1 MDFNLAAAVRA
12 SGLASFQIV
21 ALASALAFAAYGVGL
36 VIYRL
41 YFSPI
46 SHIPGSKLTAIT
58 GWYET
63 YLDVFKG
70 GQFTFQIE
78 KWHQQY
84 GPIVRITPW
93 EVHIA
98 DAEYYEVLFNN
109 KTRYSKIEKLRYRFG
124 LHLSSFDTIDHGH
137 HHMRRSAV
145 SPFFARQKIIDFSP
159 QIQDMADRMVTRL
172 ATEFGSR
179 AKAVDMNE
187 AYAAFVS
194 DAINYY
200 TFAISYNFLD
210 YPDFV
215 TPFTTSIRKLAMSL
229 HIAGHFPWF
238 LTIMQ
243 AVPESVVQ
251 LLNPL
256 MVPVF
261 QFHNVRIDARTSAPG
276 SRQRAQRGERRGVE
290 SREVKNQIIKI
301 ISGENSANKSV
312 RHRTVFHELLQS
324 SLPPEELSV
333 ERLKHE
339 AASITG
345 AGIDTTKT
353 TLGLATY
360 HILANQHILERLR
373 AELKDAIPEVNAA
386 IPSVPELEQLPYL
399 NAIVQESLRLA
410 FGISQRLSRIN
421 PHGPITY
428 GSYVI
433 PANVPFSMTSYLQ
446 HRDPKIFPDPDAF
459 RPERWLGKPK
469 SPSDKPLSRYL
480 VPFGK
485 GPRMCLGMN
494 FAMAELYIG
503 LATVFRRLD
512 LELYETGRDAV
523 DMAADYF
530 VPIPKEGTE
539 GIRVLVNG
547 PAM

>member
-1 MDFNLAAAVRA
+1 MESLIDANVVIGPRTIVLA
-12 SGLASFQIV
+12 V
-21 ALASALAFAAYGVGL
+21 ALGYLAYGFGL

-46 SHIPGSKLTAIT
+46 AHIPGSKLTAAT

-84 GPIVRITPW
+84 GPIVRINPW

-98 DAEYYEVLFNN
+98 DPDFYEVLFNN
-109 KTRYSKIEKLRYRFG
+109 KTRYTKIEKLRYRFG
-124 LHLSSFDTIDHGH
+124 LHLSSFDTIDHAH
-137 HHMRRSAV
+137 HHLRRSAV
-145 SPFFARQKIIDFSP
+145 FPFFARQKVLDFSSEL
-159 QIQDMADRMVTRL
+159 QDMADKMASRM
-172 ATEFGSR
+172 ATEFR
-179 AKAVDMNE
+179 NKVVNMNE

-200 TFAISYNFLD
+200 TFAISYDFLK

-229 HIAGHFPWF
+229 HMAGHFPWI
-238 LTIMQ
+238 LTMLQ
-243 AVPESVVQ
+243 SVPESFVQ
-251 LLNPL
+251 VLNPL

-261 QFHNVRIDARTSAPG
+261 RFHN
-276 SRQRAQRGERRGVE
+276 
-290 SREVKNQIIKI
+290 EVKEQILKVM
-301 ISGENSANKSV
+301 SGQNEANKSV
-312 RHRTVFHELLQS
+312 AHRTVFHELLQS
-324 SLPPEELSV
+324 NLPAEELSV

-353 TLGLATY
+353 TLALATY
-360 HILANQHILERLR
+360 HVLANPDILGRLR
-373 AELKDAIPEVNAA
+373 EELKA
-386 IPSVPELEQLPYL
+386 SVPDANEIPGVVELEKLPFL
-399 NAIVQESLRLA
+399 NAVVQESLRLA

-421 PHGPITY
+421 EEGPVTY

-433 PANVPFSMTSYLQ
+433 PPGVPFSMTSYLQ
-446 HRDPKIFPDPDAF
+446 HRHAEIFPDPDAF
-459 RPERWLGKPK
+459 RPERWLGSPK
-469 SPSDKPLSRYL
+469 TAAGKPLSRYL
-480 VPFGK
+480 VPFGR

-539 GIRVLVNG
+539 GVRVMVNG
-547 PAM
+547 ILA

>member
-1 MDFNLAAAVRA
+1 MDLEDIKINGILSPQPIILALILGYLVYIT
-12 SGLASFQIV
+12 GLI
-21 ALASALAFAAYGVGL
+21 
-36 VIYRL
+36 IYRL
-41 YFSPI
+41 HFSPI
-46 SHIPGSKLTAIT
+46 ANVPGSKLAGAT

-78 KWHQQY
+78 EWHRQY

-98 DAEYYEVLFNN
+98 DPDFYEVLFNN

-124 LHLSSFDTIDHGH
+124 LHLSSFDTIDHAH
-137 HHMRRSAV
+137 HHLRRSAI
-145 SPFFARQKIIDFSP
+145 SPFFAKQKVAGFSP
-159 QIQDMADRMVTRL
+159 QIQSMADKMVDRL
-172 ATEFGSR
+172 ATEYSD
-179 AKAVDMNE
+179 KVKPVNMNE

-200 TFAISYNFLD
+200 TFAISYNFID

-229 HIAGHFPWF
+229 HMAGHFPWL
-238 LTIMQ
+238 LTMLQ
-243 AVPESVVQ
+243 TLPESVTQ
-251 LLNPL
+251 ILNPL

-261 QFHNVRIDARTSAPG
+261 RFHN
-276 SRQRAQRGERRGVE
+276 
-290 SREVKNQIIKI
+290 EVKEQIIKV
-301 ISGENSANKSV
+301 ISGQNTSNKV
-312 RHRTVFHELLQS
+312 VKHRTVFHELLQS
-324 SLPPEELSV
+324 NLPPEELSV

-353 TLGLATY
+353 TLALATF
-360 HILANQHILERLR
+360 HILDNPSVFERLR
-373 AELKDAIPEVNAA
+373 EELKTHIPRANE
-386 IPSVPELEQLPYL
+386 PMPPLHELESLPFL
-399 NAIVQESLRLA
+399 NAVVQESLRLA
-410 FGISQRLSRIN
+410 FGITQRLSRIS
-421 PHGPITY
+421 PDSPITY
-428 GSYVI
+428 ESYVI
-433 PANVPFSMTSYLQ
+433 PPNVPFSMTSYIQ
-446 HRDPKIFPDPDAF
+446 HRDPKIFPDPDVF
-459 RPERWLGKPK
+459 RPERWLENQKTASG
-469 SPSDKPLSRYL
+469 KPLSRYL

-512 LELYETGRDAV
+512 IELYETGRDAV

-530 VPIPKEGTE
+530 VPIPKEGTQ
-539 GIRVLVNG
+539 GVRVMVIG
-547 PAM
+547 TSA

>member
-1 MDFNLAAAVRA
+1 MDLEDIDTNRILSPQAIVLALLLGYSIYVT
-12 SGLASFQIV
+12 GLIT
-21 ALASALAFAAYGVGL
+21 
-36 VIYRL
+36 YRL

-46 SHIPGSKLTAIT
+46 AHIPGSKLTAAT

-78 KWHQQY
+78 EWHRQY

-98 DAEYYEVLFNN
+98 DPDFYEVLFNN

-124 LHLSSFDTIDHGH
+124 LHLSSFDTIDHAH
-137 HHMRRSAV
+137 HHLRRSAI
-145 SPFFARQKIIDFSP
+145 SPFFAKQKVAGFSS
-159 QIQDMADRMVTRL
+159 QMQSMADKMVDRL
-172 ATEFGSR
+172 ATEYSD
-179 AKAVDMNE
+179 KVKPVNMNE

-200 TFAISYNFLD
+200 TFAISYNFID

-229 HIAGHFPWF
+229 HMAGHFPWL
-238 LTIMQ
+238 LTMLQ
-243 AVPESVVQ
+243 TLPESVTQ
-251 LLNPL
+251 ILNPL

-261 QFHNVRIDARTSAPG
+261 RFHN
-276 SRQRAQRGERRGVE
+276 
-290 SREVKNQIIKI
+290 EVKDQIIKV
-301 ISGENSANKSV
+301 ISGQNTSNKGV
-312 RHRTVFHELLQS
+312 QHRTVFHELLQS
-324 SLPPEELSV
+324 NLPPEELSV

-353 TLGLATY
+353 TLALATF
-360 HILANQHILERLR
+360 HILDNPSVFKRLR
-373 AELKDAIPEVNAA
+373 EELKTRIPRANE
-386 IPSVPELEQLPYL
+386 PMPPLHELESLPFL
-399 NAIVQESLRLA
+399 NAVVQESLRLA
-410 FGISQRLSRIN
+410 FGITQRLSRIS
-421 PHGPITY
+421 PDSPITY
-428 GSYVI
+428 RSYVI
-433 PANVPFSMTSYLQ
+433 PPNVPFSMTSYIQ
-446 HRDPKIFPDPDAF
+446 HRDPNIFPEPDVF
-459 RPERWLGKPK
+459 RPERWLENQKTASG
-469 SPSDKPLSRYL
+469 KPLSRYL

-494 FAMAELYIG
+494 FAMAELFIG

-512 LELYETGRDAV
+512 IELYDTGRDAV

-530 VPIPKEGTE
+530 VPIPKEGTQ
-539 GIRVLVNG
+539 GVRVMVIG
-547 PAM
+547 TSA

>member
-1 MDFNLAAAVRA
+1 MEFNLAPLSGANA
-12 SGLASFQIV
+12 SLSLQTMIFLLILGY
-21 ALASALAFAAYGVGL
+21 SAWGIGL

-41 YFSPI
+41 YFSQI
-46 SHIPGSKLTAIT
+46 AHIPGSKLAAAT

-63 YLDVFKG
+63 YMDVFKG

-78 KWHQQY
+78 NWHQQY
-84 GPIVRITPW
+84 GAIVRITPW

-98 DAEYYEVLFNN
+98 DPDFYEVLFNN

-124 LHLSSFDTIDHGH
+124 LHLSSFDTIDHDN
-137 HHMRRSAV
+137 HHMRRSAIF
-145 SPFFARQKIIDFSP
+145 PFFARQKVIAFSP
-159 QIQDMADRMVTRL
+159 QIQAMADQMVNRL
-172 ATEFGSR
+172 ATEFGNR
-179 AKAVDMNE
+179 AKAVNMNE
-187 AYAAFVS
+187 LYAAFVS

-229 HIAGHFPWF
+229 HTAAHFPWF
-238 LTIMQ
+238 LTILQ
-243 AVPESVVQ
+243 TVPESVVQ
-251 LLNPL
+251 VLNPL

-261 QFHNVRIDARTSAPG
+261 QFHNILKV
-276 SRQRAQRGERRGVE
+276 
-290 SREVKNQIIKI
+290 
-301 ISGENSANKSV
+301 ISGENDANKSV

-324 SLPPEELSV
+324 NLPPEELSV

-353 TLGLATY
+353 TLALSTF
-360 HILANQHILERLR
+360 HILANPHVLERLR
-373 AELKDAIPEVNAA
+373 EELKDGIPDVNAPA
-386 IPSVPELEQLPYL
+386 PSVPELERLPYL

-433 PANVPFSMTSYLQ
+433 PPNVPFSMTSYLQ
-446 HRDPKIFPDPDAF
+446 HRDPNIFPDPDTF
-459 RPERWLGKPK
+459 RPERWLDNPK
-469 SPSDKPLSRYL
+469 TASGKPLSRYL
-480 VPFGK
+480 APFGK

-539 GIRVLVNG
+539 GVRVMING
-547 PAM
+547 PVA